1 MQFIYVGCEY
11 VCHCPQETKSGVSI
25 RYNGLCLRVYP
36 LRVLIAMTS
45 FRVALDV
52 AAVVAVAAAAVGFL
66 LGALTEVRPMY
77 LVDSIDRRIA
87 CGGNTANLSKV

>member
-1 MQFIYVGCEY
+1 MRVCLPLSSGDQVRGIYQIQR
-11 VCHCPQETKSGVSI
+11 PLSPS
-25 RYNGLCLRVYP
+25 LP